1 MPLIRTARHAICLE
15 ADVALWQIL
24 LQNSAIGGARQDC
37 RKFVNGPVRRWKISG
52 AGRVGTDEEL
62 VCASEIKGGGMQV
75 TYRLITSEASL
86 SSTAGHSFMVAVL
99 TGRVSSA
106 VCQAW

>member
-1 MPLIRTARHAICLE
+1 
-15 ADVALWQIL
+15 
-24 LQNSAIGGARQDC
+24 
-37 RKFVNGPVRRWKISG
+37 
-52 AGRVGTDEEL
+52 VGTDEEL